1 MLHAYKEQGDHIMS
15 WHRQWTLNNPVRAL
29 IQPPR
34 KMFKGLVEP
43 GMTVA
48 DTGCGTGFFSLALA
62 RLVGPSGKVIAVDL
76 QAEALALLEEK
87 ADELGL
93 ADIIE
98 TWKCDAGD
106 LGRLPEVDF
115 GLSAYMAHETPDID
129 AYFRRMAQCVKP
141 GGKLLLAEPR
151 FHVSRSH
158 FDNELAAAA
167 RTGFVH
173 TGTPAIRLSHAAV
186 LERA

>member
-1 MLHAYKEQGDHIMS
+1 MPHAYKQQGDHVMP
-15 WHRQWTLNNPVRAL
+15 WRKQWTLNNPIRAW
-29 IQPPR
+29 IHPPR
-34 KMFKGLVEP
+34 KIFRGLVEP

-62 RLVGPSGKVIAVDL
+62 RMVGPYGRVIAVDL

-87 ADELGL
+87 AEKLGL
-93 ADIIE
+93 AKVIE
-98 TWKCDAGD
+98 TWKCEADD
-106 LGRLPEVDF
+106 IGRLPGVDF
-115 GLSAYMAHETPDID
+115 GLSAYMVHETPDID
-129 AYFRRMAQCVKP
+129 AYFTRMAECVKP

-158 FDNELAAAA
+158 FGDELSAAGRA
-167 RTGFVH
+167 GFVRA
-173 TGTPAIRLSHAAV
+173 GDPAIRFSHAAV